1 LKTETEQVGAVETP
15 DVSARWIFPV
25 ADLQIVCARE
35 RVFPEERLAVIK
47 QDLNQ
52 ASKEFIQFTDV
63 IGNKP

>member
-1 LKTETEQVGAVETP
+1 MKTETEQIGAVEMP
-15 DVSARWIFPV
+15 DVGEVDHLV

-52 ASKEFIQFTDV
+52 ASKEFSQFTDV